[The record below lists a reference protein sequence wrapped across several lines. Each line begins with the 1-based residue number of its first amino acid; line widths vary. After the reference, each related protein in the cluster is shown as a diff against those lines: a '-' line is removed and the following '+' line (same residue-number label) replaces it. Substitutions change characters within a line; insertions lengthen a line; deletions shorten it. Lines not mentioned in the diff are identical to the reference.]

1 MIYFL
6 FKQGNAGIGFSIL
19 IILMTISVSMVAA
32 LSAIGVCER
41 CKMERGGVYFLLS
54 HVLGAKVGAS
64 IGILYCFGQV
74 GNWLINVQ
82 NHNMFSRIE
91 KLGIGSSEKE
101 IETFLFQNNDLAS
114 YYLD

>member
-1 MIYFL
+1 
-6 FKQGNAGIGFSIL
+6 
-19 IILMTISVSMVAA
+19 
-32 LSAIGVCER
+32 
-41 CKMERGGVYFLLS
+41 MERGGVYFLLS

-82 NHNMFSRIE
+82 NHNMFSQIE

>member
-1 MIYFL
+1 
-6 FKQGNAGIGFSIL
+6 
-19 IILMTISVSMVAA
+19 
-32 LSAIGVCER
+32 
-41 CKMERGGVYFLLS
+41 MERGGVYFLLS

-74 GNWLINVQ
+74 GNCLINVQ

-101 IETFLFQNNDLAS
+101 IETFLFQNNDLGS
-114 YYLD
+114 YYRD